1 MIDKRPESVDLL
13 LPALLDCSESLWFT
27 VVRRLLEAEADLL
40 VEVDSSIALVILVEV
55 LRRLFACNCGE
66 DRRDLLELR
75 RDPTRPCVSVVS
87 VLLSSADSVALSG
100 VVVVPADSLI
110 FCFLPA
116 LEARP
121 LVVVGVPAS
130 VIDSF
135 SRSDKVLPDFLGLD
149 RFGYHKKGFFVN
161 CYNKQMSGQSEKILI
176 GVWERFLT
184 LYPISYHR

>member
-1 MIDKRPESVDLL
+1 MVL
-13 LPALLDCSESLWFT
+13 LPALLDDSESLWFT
-27 VVRRLLEAEADLL
+27 VVRRLLEAEAGF
-40 VEVDSSIALVILVEV
+40 VEVDSSIDLVIFVEV

-100 VVVVPADSLI
+100 VVAVAADSLT
-110 FCFLPA
+110 CCLLPA

-130 VIDSF
+130 VVDSF
-135 SRSDKVLPDFLGLD
+135 SRSDKALPDFLGLD
-149 RFGYHKKGFFVN
+149 RFGYHKK
-161 CYNKQMSGQSEKILI
+161 
-176 GVWERFLT
+176 RF
-184 LYPISYHR
+184 IVIINQ